1 MVMDHEP
8 DEYELALRARDGD
21 RKALA
26 ELVEQTRLRLF
37 ALAYAEVRHDED
49 AQDAVASA
57 LLQICLHVGELR
69 EPGRARAWMYRITRN
84 EARLI
89 LRRRA
94 GAVLRLEAEDDDR
107 HAGFQQRAA
116 APSADASLLRLDI
129 ERALRQLPREEA
141 RAVALFYLAGL
152 SVRDIAA
159 RLGRPEG
166 TIKRWL
172 HGGRRRLAF
181 EMEGYAPMTPST
193 TAVTWAAA
201 ILSTDMEPAVLQSLV
216 DAMKAAGWG
225 DVATLGAGQV
235 AERVVTGERAEL
247 HLTAQLLGK

>member
-1 MVMDHEP
+1 MDPEP
-8 DEYELALRARDGD
+8 DEAELARRAREGD
-21 RKALA
+21 REALA
-26 ELVEQTRLRLF
+26 ELVERARLPLF
-37 ALAYAEVRHDED
+37 ALAYAELRHYED
-49 AQDAVASA
+49 AQDAVAAA

-69 EPGRARAWMYRITRN
+69 EPERARQWMYRITRN

-94 GAVLRLEAEDDDR
+94 GAPLRLEAEDDDR

-172 HGGRRRLAF
+172 HGGRQRLAS
-181 EMEGYAPMTPST
+181 EME
-193 TAVTWAAA
+193 
-201 ILSTDMEPAVLQSLV
+201 
-216 DAMKAAGWG
+216 
-225 DVATLGAGQV
+225 
-235 AERVVTGERAEL
+235 
-247 HLTAQLLGK
+247 